1 MAQANGGSLQ
11 VQTWTLSLT
20 TYIDHRPNI
29 SLTLTHIFSHLRYCF
44 IIPAHDS
51 PMDLPSQL
59 KAAVNAQSL
68 PLPSP
73 SLITSLT
80 TSRNPPP
87 PLPSLVATAKARLLA
102 CDLTSSALLDPSA
115 ASLPLSTGDASAKEA
130 RLPRDVHV
138 QVVDV
143 ENLSLSVWEQV
154 EELEAVE
161 RGERTRGREVV
172 RVTAEDDDENEGS
185 QTQTGTQ
192 RRAAA
197 TATAG
202 RNTTH
207 RLVLQD
213 RNGKR
218 VFALEMR
225 RMDRIGIGKTCM
237 GEKVLLKAGT
247 VVARGTVLLTPE
259 TCVFLGGKIEAWQ
272 KSWMEGRLTR
282 LKESVTSDRPG

>member
-1 MAQANGGSLQ
+1 
-11 VQTWTLSLT
+11 
-20 TYIDHRPNI
+20 
-29 SLTLTHIFSHLRYCF
+29 
-44 IIPAHDS
+44 
-51 PMDLPSQL
+51 MDLSSQL
-59 KAAVNAQSL
+59 RAAILSQSL
-68 PLPSP
+68 PVPSP
-73 SLITSLT
+73 SLLTSLT

-102 CDLTSSALLDPSA
+102 CDLTSSTLLDSPA
-115 ASLPLSTGDASAKEA
+115 ASLPLSIGDAHAKDT

-172 RVTAEDDDENEGS
+172 RVTAEDDDGITGGNEGS
-185 QTQTGTQ
+185 QTQTTTQ
-192 RRAAA
+192 RRATA

-202 RNTTH
+202 KNATH
-207 RLVLQD
+207 RLTLQD
-213 RNGKR
+213 CNGKR

-237 GEKVLLKAGT
+237 GEKLLLKAGT
-247 VVARGTVLLTPE
+247 AVARGTVLLTPDL
-259 TCVFLGGKIEAWQ
+259 CVFLGGKIEAWQ
-272 KSWMEGRLTR
+272 KAWMEGRLAR
-282 LKESVTSDRPG
+282 LREAVGSDRPR

>member
-1 MAQANGGSLQ
+1 M
-11 VQTWTLSLT
+11 
-20 TYIDHRPNI
+20 
-29 SLTLTHIFSHLRYCF
+29 
-44 IIPAHDS
+44 
-51 PMDLPSQL
+51 
-59 KAAVNAQSL
+59 
-68 PLPSP
+68 
-73 SLITSLT
+73 
-80 TSRNPPP
+80 
-87 PLPSLVATAKARLLA
+87 
-102 CDLTSSALLDPSA
+102 
-115 ASLPLSTGDASAKEA
+115 
-130 RLPRDVHV
+130 